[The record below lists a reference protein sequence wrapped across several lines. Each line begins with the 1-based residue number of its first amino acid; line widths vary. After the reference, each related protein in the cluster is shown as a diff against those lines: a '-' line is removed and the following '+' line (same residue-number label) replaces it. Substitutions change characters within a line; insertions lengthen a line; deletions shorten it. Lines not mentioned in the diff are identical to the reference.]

1 MALAPGQRGLREA
14 EMERQMIPRRRVLV
28 FASVSLVF
36 ALAALA
42 CSRGEEAPGD
52 PEPIAAAATS
62 TVQPAAGAPPATVPQ
77 EKPASPTAAESLP
90 VASSGPTGGGRVGN
104 EPLAPEL
111 VGLKGWANSEPFTL
125 ESQRGKVVLIDFWTY
140 TCINCIRTLPY
151 LREWN
156 DKYADRGLVILGV
169 HAPEFEFEK
178 VRENVLDAM
187 ETHGIEYAVAQDN
200 DMETWRAFRN
210 RFWPA
215 KYLMDKDGYIRYT
228 HFGEGS
234 YDETEAQI
242 RELLMETGED
252 VRDISPNTSP
262 EPRVADDARTG
273 DREQG
278 LTRELYAGYS
288 RNYASLGG
296 GGAPYVLHEEYYRKP
311 DAEILYA
318 DPGGH
323 ENHFMYLNGLW
334 LNTEESLVHARE
346 TSDYEDHIA
355 LKFFATSVNAV
366 MAPAGDDSFTLR
378 VELDGQPLMP
388 DQAGSDVMF
397 AKDAE
402 SYIIV
407 DGPRMYRIVDTP
419 TFQEHEL
426 TLSSNSDA
434 FELFAFTFGSYEGG
448 EPIYEPNS

>member
-1 MALAPGQRGLREA
+1 
-14 EMERQMIPRRRVLV
+14 MERQMIPRRRVLV

-42 CSRGEEAPGD
+42 CSSGEEAAGD
-52 PEPIAAAATS
+52 PEPIAAAAAS
-62 TVQPAAGAPPATVPQ
+62 AVQPGAGAPP
-77 EKPASPTAAESLP
+77 TAADSQP
-90 VASSGPTGGGRVGN
+90 RASSVPTGSGRRGD
-104 EPLAPEL
+104 ESLAPEL
-111 VGLKGWANSEPFTL
+111 VDLRGWANSDPFTL
-125 ESQRGKVVLIDFWTY
+125 QSQRGKVVLIDFWTY
-140 TCINCIRTLPY
+140 TCVNCIRTLPY
-151 LREWN
+151 LREWHQ
-156 DKYADRGLVILGV
+156 KYADRGLVILGV

-215 KYLMDKDGYIRYT
+215 KYLIDKDGYIRYA

-234 YDETEAQI
+234 YDETEAKI

-262 EPRVADDARTG
+262 EPRVAANAQTA
-273 DREQG
+273 DRREG
-278 LTRELYAGYS
+278 RTRELYAGYS
-288 RNYASLGG
+288 RNYSALSSGQ
-296 GGAPYVLHEEYYRKP
+296 APYVLHEEYYQKR
-311 DAEILYA
+311 DAEILYQ
-318 DPGGH
+318 DPGDH
-323 ENHFMYLNGLW
+323 QNHYMYLSGLW

-355 LKFFATSVNAV
+355 LRFFATSANAV
-366 MAPAGDDSFTLR
+366 IAPAGADSFRLR

-388 DQAGSDVMF
+388 DQAGPDVMF

-407 DGPRMYRIVDTP
+407 DEARMYRIVNTT

-426 TLSSNSDA
+426 TLSSNSSA
-434 FELFAFTFGSYEGG
+434 FSLFAFTFGSYEGG

>member
-1 MALAPGQRGLREA
+1 
-14 EMERQMIPRRRVLV
+14 MERQMIPRRRTLV

-42 CSRGEEAPGD
+42 CSSGEEAAGD
-52 PEPIAAAATS
+52 TAPIAAAATS
-62 TVQPAAGAPPATVPQ
+62 TVQPAAGAPPATVVQ

-90 VASSGPTGGGRVGN
+90 IASSAPTGGGRTGL

-111 VGLKGWANSEPFTL
+111 VGLKGWANSEPLTL
-125 ESQRGKVVLIDFWTY
+125 QSQRGKVVLIDFWTY
-140 TCINCIRTLPY
+140 TCVNCIRTLPY
-151 LREWN
+151 LREWH
-156 DKYADRGLVILGV
+156 DKYWDRGLVILGV

-187 ETHGIEYAVAQDN
+187 ETHGIAYAVAQDN

-215 KYLMDKDGYIRYT
+215 KYLIDKDGYIRYT

-234 YDETEAQI
+234 YDETEAKI

-262 EPRVADDARTG
+262 EPRVAAEARTS

-278 LTRELYAGYS
+278 QTRELYAGYS
-288 RNYASLGG
+288 RNYSGLLGG
-296 GGAPYVLHEEYYRKP
+296 PPPYVLHEEYYRKT
-311 DAEILYA
+311 DAEILYE
-318 DPGGH
+318 DPGEH
-323 ENHFMYLNGLW
+323 QNHYMYLNGLW

-366 MAPAGDDSFTLR
+366 MAPAGADSFRLR

-388 DQAGSDVMF
+388 DQAGPDVMF
-397 AKDAE
+397 ATDAE
-402 SYIIV
+402 SYVIV
-407 DGPRMYRIVDTP
+407 DEARMYRIVDTP

-426 TLSSNSDA
+426 RLSSNSPA
-434 FELFAFTFGSYEGG
+434 FSLFAFTFGSYEGG

>member
-1 MALAPGQRGLREA
+1 MPSQAAKTAVRGADGE
-14 EMERQMIPRRRVLV
+14 QMISRRRVLV

-42 CSRGEEAPGD
+42 CSNGEEAAGD

-62 TVQPAAGAPPATVPQ
+62 TVQPASGAPPGTVTAEGQPR
-77 EKPASPTAAESLP
+77 ASLA
-90 VASSGPTGGGRVGN
+90 PTGSGRVGD

-111 VGLKGWANSEPFTL
+111 VGLKGWANAEPFTL
-125 ESQRGKVVLIDFWTY
+125 QSQIGKVVLIDFWTY

-151 LREWN
+151 LREWHE
-156 DKYADRGLVILGV
+156 KYADRGLVILGV

-215 KYLMDKDGYIRYT
+215 KYLIDKDGYIRYT

-234 YDETEAQI
+234 YDETEAKI

-262 EPRVADDARTG
+262 EPRVAAEARTS
-273 DREQG
+273 DPEQG
-278 LTRELYAGYS
+278 RTRELYAGYS
-288 RNYASLGG
+288 RNYSGLGG
-296 GGAPYVLHEEYYRKP
+296 GPPPYVLHEEYYRKT
-311 DAEILYA
+311 DAKILYE

-323 ENHFMYLNGLW
+323 QNHFMYLNGLW

-346 TSDYEDHIA
+346 TGDYEDHIA

-366 MAPAGDDSFTLR
+366 MAPAGADSFRLR
-378 VELDGQPLMP
+378 VELDGQPLIP
-388 DQAGSDVMF
+388 DQAGPDVMF
-397 AKDAE
+397 ANDGE

-407 DGPRMYRIVDTP
+407 DEARMYTIVNTA

-426 TLSSNSDA
+426 TLSSNSPA
-434 FELFAFTFGSYEGG
+434 FSLFAFTFGSYEGG
-448 EPIYEPNS
+448 EPIYEPNP

>member
-1 MALAPGQRGLREA
+1 
-14 EMERQMIPRRRVLV
+14 MISRRRVLV

-42 CSRGEEAPGD
+42 CSNGEEAAGD

-62 TVQPAAGAPPATVPQ
+62 TVQPASGAPPATVTAEGQPR
-77 EKPASPTAAESLP
+77 ASLA
-90 VASSGPTGGGRVGN
+90 PTGSGRVGD

-111 VGLKGWANSEPFTL
+111 VGLKGWANAEPFTL
-125 ESQRGKVVLIDFWTY
+125 QSQIGKVVLIDFWTY

-151 LREWN
+151 LREWHE
-156 DKYADRGLVILGV
+156 KYADRGLVILGV

-215 KYLMDKDGYIRYT
+215 KYLIDKDGYIRYT

-234 YDETEAQI
+234 YDETEAKI

-262 EPRVADDARTG
+262 EPRVAAEARTS
-273 DREQG
+273 DPEQG
-278 LTRELYAGYS
+278 RTRELYAGYS
-288 RNYASLGG
+288 RNYSGLGG
-296 GGAPYVLHEEYYRKP
+296 GPPPYVLHEEYYRKT
-311 DAEILYA
+311 DAKILYE

-323 ENHFMYLNGLW
+323 QNHFMYLNGLW

-366 MAPAGDDSFTLR
+366 MAPAGADSFRLR
-378 VELDGQPLMP
+378 VELDGQPLMS
-388 DQAGSDVMF
+388 DQAGPDVMF
-397 AKDAE
+397 ANDGE

-407 DGPRMYRIVDTP
+407 DEARMYTIVNTA

-426 TLSSNSDA
+426 TLSSNSPA
-434 FELFAFTFGSYEGG
+434 FSLFAFTFGSYEGG
-448 EPIYEPNS
+448 EPIYEPNP

>member
-1 MALAPGQRGLREA
+1 MDEDCPSQAANPRREA
-14 EMERQMIPRRRVLV
+14 LMETHMIPRRRVLV

-42 CSRGEEAPGD
+42 CSNGEDAAGD

-62 TVQPAAGAPPATVPQ
+62 TVQPAAGAPPATV
-77 EKPASPTAAESLP
+77 AAESQPTPSLAP
-90 VASSGPTGGGRVGN
+90 TSSGRVGD

-111 VGLKGWANSEPFTL
+111 VGLKGWVNAEPFTL

-151 LREWN
+151 LREWQ

-178 VRENVLDAM
+178 LRENVLDAM
-187 ETHGIEYAVAQDN
+187 ETHGLEYAVAQDN
-200 DMETWRAFRN
+200 DMDTWGAFRN

-215 KYLMDKDGYIRYT
+215 KYLIDKDGYIRYT

-234 YDETEAQI
+234 YEETEAQI
-242 RELLMETGED
+242 RELLIETGED
-252 VRDISPNTSP
+252 VSDISPNTSP
-262 EPRVADDARTG
+262 EPRIATEARTT
-273 DREQG
+273 DPAQG
-278 LTRELYAGYS
+278 LTRELYAGYG
-288 RNYASLGG
+288 RNYSGLLGG
-296 GGAPYVLHEEYYRKP
+296 PPPYVLHEEYYRKT
-311 DAEILYA
+311 DAEILYE

-323 ENHFMYLNGLW
+323 QNHFMYLNGLW
-334 LNTEESLVHARE
+334 LNAEDSLVHARE
-346 TSDYEDHIA
+346 TSDYEDYIA
-355 LKFFATSVNAV
+355 LKFSATSVNAV
-366 MAPAGDDSFTLR
+366 MTPEGADSFRVR
-378 VELDGQPLMP
+378 VELDGQPLTP
-388 DQAGSDVMF
+388 DQAGPDVMF
-397 AKDAE
+397 AGDTE

-407 DGPRMYRIVDTP
+407 DEARMYTIVNTA

-426 TLSSNSDA
+426 TLSSNSAA
-434 FELFAFTFGSYEGG
+434 FSLFAFTFGSYEGG